1 MKAALREA
9 LVLVRAGGRRS
20 LLAGAGVLLA
30 ATMLGTAVTVSW
42 SLATGF
48 DRSAKAADLP
58 DVIARFDRE
67 RVGEIDEKLR
77 ALPNVEATSYRTEIT
92 RVRLSGGTGSTRR
105 GVVQVV
111 GPGRRGYAI
120 VEGRDARGD
129 DDVVVERG
137 VARAWHLSVGDTL
150 SFGRFGTARVSGIA
164 VSPDNVA
171 FPLATTA
178 RVYVAAQNGLRR
190 GTNMALVWTH
200 DPDRVDIT
208 LQQARA
214 TSFGVQDLRFITH
227 DGVRVLLDQAAGIV
241 LALLIAFSAVVLGAA
256 GVMLGVA
263 AHADVQRRLSTIGV
277 QRALGFPRA
286 TIVAAYALRA
296 AIVALPAAIVG
307 LALGALLAAGP
318 TGDLLAT
325 LNELPPGS
333 ALLGP
338 LAIALA
344 ATVALVAAASAWP
357 ALRATARS
365 PVALLR
371 GAELAHAPR
380 PRRGRRLAGPLRL
393 GGRLAAA
400 RRARYVG
407 TVAVLG
413 ACVAIVALL
422 LALASLLVALR
433 DDPGTLGK
441 RYDIAVALPA
451 DQLPAVERIPGVQAA
466 SPRYQV
472 QGADSYALGE
482 PVRLIGFPGD
492 HTVFEEPPLASGRR
506 VAAPD
511 EAEVGLG
518 LADALNLRLGGTLA
532 VQLESGGEARFR
544 IVGIVRALETD
555 GRVAYV
561 RPDRLLSAGA
571 PDTPQIVVRSRPGAD
586 LARIDRALRALGA
599 TPTAIAGATS
609 SNREI
614 LATLASLLRVVAL
627 VTGLVCL
634 YALVQGLTVVALER
648 RGTIAVLRAGGAG
661 APTVVRLLL
670 GVVLVA
676 AVPAALLGLVVESVA
691 LAPLVGNLAAGYA
704 DLVPRATVAE
714 SLVVAAGLAL
724 LCLLAALVVAR
735 RALRG
740 SIVEG
745 LRGG

>member
-1 MKAALREA
+1 M
-9 LVLVRAGGRRS
+9 
-20 LLAGAGVLLA
+20 
-30 ATMLGTAVTVSW
+30 
-42 SLATGF
+42 
-48 DRSAKAADLP
+48 
-58 DVIARFDRE
+58 
-67 RVGEIDEKLR
+67 
-77 ALPNVEATSYRTEIT
+77 
-92 RVRLSGGTGSTRR
+92 
-105 GVVQVV
+105 
-111 GPGRRGYAI
+111 
-120 VEGRDARGD
+120 
-129 DDVVVERG
+129 
-137 VARAWHLSVGDTL
+137 GDTL

-451 DQLPAVERIPGVQAA
+451 DQLPAVERIPGVAGGIAA
-466 SPRYQV
+466 LP
-472 QGADSYALGE
+472 GA
-482 PVRLIGFPGD
+482 
-492 HTVFEEPPLASGRR
+492 GRR
-506 VAAPD
+506 
-511 EAEVGLG
+511 L
-518 LADALNLRLGGTLA
+518 LRA
-532 VQLESGGEARFR
+532 
-544 IVGIVRALETD
+544 
-555 GRVAYV
+555 GR
-561 RPDRLLSAGA
+561 AGA
-571 PDTPQIVVRSRPGAD
+571 PHRLPGRPHRLRGAAARVRPARGGA
-586 LARIDRALRALGA
+586 
-599 TPTAIAGATS
+599 
-609 SNREI
+609 
-614 LATLASLLRVVAL
+614 
-627 VTGLVCL
+627 
-634 YALVQGLTVVALER
+634 R
-648 RGTIAVLRAGGAG
+648 RGRGGPRPRRRAEPAPRRDAG
-661 APTVVRLLL
+661 RAARVGRR
-670 GVVLVA
+670 G
-676 AVPAALLGLVVESVA
+676 AVPHRRHR
-691 LAPLVGNLAAGYA
+691 
-704 DLVPRATVAE
+704 PRARD
-714 SLVVAAGLAL
+714 
-724 LCLLAALVVAR
+724 R
-735 RALRG
+735 RAAWPTSGPTG
-740 SIVEG
+740 S
-745 LRGG
+745 

>member
-1 MKAALREA
+1 MRAAFREA

-67 RVGEIDEKLR
+67 RVGEIDAKLR

-120 VEGRDARGD
+120 VDGRDARGD

-200 DPDRVDIT
+200 DPRRVDVT

-241 LALLIAFSAVVLGAA
+241 LALLIAFSVVVLGAA

-263 AHADVQRRLSTIGV
+263 AYADVQRRLSTIGV
-277 QRALGFPRA
+277 QRAMGFPRG
-286 TIVAAYALRA
+286 TIVGAYALRA
-296 AIVALPAAIVG
+296 AIVALPAAIAG
-307 LALGALLAAGP
+307 LALGAFLAARP
-318 TGDLLAT
+318 TSDLLVT

-338 LAIALA
+338 LATALIG
-344 ATVALVAAASAWP
+344 TVALVAATSAWP
-357 ALRATARS
+357 ALRATART
-365 PVALLR
+365 PVSLLR
-371 GAELAHAPR
+371 GAELRGAAPG
-380 PRRGRRLAGPLRL
+380 PRGRGLAGPLRL
-393 GGRLAAA
+393 GARLASA
-400 RRARYVG
+400 RRARYAG
-407 TVAVLG
+407 TVAVLA

-441 RYDIAVALPA
+441 RYATTAVLPA
-451 DQLPAVERIPGVQAA
+451 DQLPAVRQIPGVLAA
-466 SPRYQV
+466 SERYQV
-472 QGADSYALGE
+472 QGADSYSLGE
-482 PVRLIGFPGD
+482 PVRLIGYPGD
-492 HTVFEEPPLASGRR
+492 HTVFEAPPLAAGRR
-506 VAAPD
+506 VAGPD

-518 LADALNLRLGGTLA
+518 LADALNLRVGGTLA
-532 VQLESGGEARFR
+532 VQLESGGEVRYR
-544 IVGIVRALETD
+544 IVGIVRALETE

-561 RPDRLLSAGA
+561 RPDQLLAA
-571 PDTPQIVVRSRPGAD
+571 HADADPRIAVRARPGAD
-586 LARIDRALRALGA
+586 QARIDQGLRDLGA
-599 TPTAIAGATS
+599 TPVAVRGATS

-614 LATLASLLRVVAL
+614 LATLASLLRVIAL

-661 APTVVRLLL
+661 APTVTRLLL

-676 AVPAALLGLVVESVA
+676 AVPAGLLGLVVESVA

-704 DLVPRATVAE
+704 DLVPRASIGQA
-714 SLVVAAGLAL
+714 LIVAAGLIA
-724 LCLLAALVVAR
+724 LCLLAALLVAR